1 MRLAPTVLLLLL
13 ATSVAAQT
21 PLTVGQSVEGTL
33 ATGDANAYT
42 LALDADQFVFG
53 AADQQTVDVVV
64 TVTGPDGTEI
74 GEFDGPARGAEPF
87 QFEAEAAGDYTI
99 TVTPF
104 EDEEGAYALVVSRAE
119 PLATTPE
126 GTVRQLM
133 APLSLP
139 DAPGGIVV
147 VVRDGA
153 VVFEEAFGL
162 ADLTDGRPYT
172 LDTPTNIGST
182 SKQFTAFAIVTLAE
196 QGLLSLDDDVRDHL
210 PELPDF
216 GETIT
221 LRNLLTHTS
230 GYREFLNTLGLAG
243 RRLDE
248 GDAIS
253 RDEIVRIVQ
262 RQPELQNAPGAEWNY
277 NNTGFALLTLVVE
290 RVTDQPFD
298 QWVAENV
305 FVPAGMT
312 NTRFRTSPLAI
323 VPGQARGYNRGSE
336 TGAWQEVPDLGGA
349 MGAGG
354 IYTTARDLARWMTTV
369 HLGDAYPERYAQ
381 MTERYVLTT
390 GDTTRYGLGLFA
402 SEFEDVPTIHHGG
415 ADNAHRSAFVAFPTL
430 DAGVLVLTN
439 SAANTDAIAFRTA
452 RAFFADAF
460 PEADASD
467 DAPAEAADFDPA
479 DFDDA
484 TFDAYAGRYSLDEM
498 PTFVLEFRRSEG
510 GGYETQATGQSA
522 LEIVPVSDSTFALTA
537 VEASVTFHRG
547 DDGEVRSATLHQNGD
562 HPATRIE
569 EPTEAL
575 DLTAYEGRYFSDE
588 LETFYTVVVEDG
600 ELVSKHLLRGDQ
612 ELTHV
617 SGETF
622 SASGPT
628 MAFERDADGAVTAF
642 VVDFGRTRGIR
653 FERVEG

>member
-1 MRLAPTVLLLLL
+1 MRLTPAALFLLL

-21 PLTVGQSVEGTL
+21 PLTVGRSVEGTL
-33 ATGDANAYT
+33 ATGDADAYT
-42 LALDADQFVFG
+42 LALAADQFVLG
-53 AADQQTVDVVV
+53 AADQQSVDVVV
-64 TVTGPDGTEI
+64 TVTGPDGAEI

-104 EDEEGAYALVVSRAE
+104 EDGEGAYALRIDRAE
-119 PLATTPE
+119 PVATTPE
-126 GTVRQLM
+126 GTARQLM
-133 APLSLP
+133 AAFDRP

-147 VVRDGA
+147 VVEDGA

-182 SKQFTAFAIVTLAE
+182 SKQFTAFALVTLAE
-196 QGLLSLDDDVRDHL
+196 QGLLDLDDDVREHL

-216 GETIT
+216 GETVT
-221 LRNLLTHTS
+221 LRHLLTHTS

-248 GDAIS
+248 GDTIH

-262 RQPELQNAPGAEWNY
+262 RQPELQNVPGAEWNY
-277 NNTGFALLTLVVE
+277 NNSGFALATLVVE

-298 QWVAENV
+298 EWVAENV
-305 FVPAGMT
+305 FAPTNMT
-312 NTRFRTSPLAI
+312 ATRFRTSPLAI
-323 VPGQARGYNRGSE
+323 VPGQARGYSRGSE

-369 HLGDAYPERYAQ
+369 HLGDAFPERYAQ
-381 MTERYVLTT
+381 MTDRYVLAS
-390 GDTTRYGLGLFA
+390 GDTTSYGLGLFV
-402 SEFEDVPTIHHGG
+402 SEFEGVPTIHHGG
-415 ADNAHRSAFVAFPTL
+415 ADNAHRSAFVVFPTL

-439 SAANTDAIAFRTA
+439 SATNTDAIAYRTA

-460 PEADASD
+460 PEDDESA
-467 DAPAEAADFDPA
+467 DAPAEVADFDPA
-479 DFDDA
+479 DFDD
-484 TFDAYAGRYSLDEM
+484 TLFDGYVGRYSLDEA
-498 PTFVLEFRRSEG
+498 PAFVLEFRRDG
-510 GGYETQATGQSA
+510 DGGYETQATGQSA

-547 DDGEVRSATLHQNGD
+547 ADGRVHSATLHQNGD

-569 EPTEAL
+569 EPAEAL

-588 LETFYTVVVEDG
+588 LETFYTIVVEEE
-600 ELVSKHLLRGDQ
+600 ELVARHLLRGDQ

-617 SGETF
+617 SSETF

-628 MAFERDADGAVTAF
+628 FVFERNADGAVTTF
-642 VVDFGRTRGIR
+642 VIDFGRTRGIR
-653 FERVEG
+653 FERF